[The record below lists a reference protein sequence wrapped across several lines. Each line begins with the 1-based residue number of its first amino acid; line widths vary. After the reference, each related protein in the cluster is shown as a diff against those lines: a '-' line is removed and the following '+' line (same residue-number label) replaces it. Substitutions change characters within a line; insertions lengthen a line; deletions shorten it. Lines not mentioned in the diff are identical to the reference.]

1 MKIVIIGGV
10 AGGASA
16 ATRLRRMNEDNEII
30 MFERSDYIS
39 FANCGLPYHI
49 GETIK
54 DRNNLLVQTVK
65 GMNDRFGI
73 DVRVKT
79 EIVKINPS
87 LKTVL
92 AKNLVTGETYE
103 ESYDKLLLS
112 PGAEAFI
119 PPIPGVNSKNIFS
132 LRNMS
137 DMDKIKGKVDSGI
150 KRAVVIGA
158 GFIGLEIAENLV
170 ERDVKVTIVEKS
182 NQVLAPVDF
191 EIASQVHDHI
201 KEFDTELYLEDGA
214 KEFIDIGDKTK
225 VILESGKEIIADL
238 IIMAIGVKPE
248 NKLAMEAGLEI
259 GKTGGI
265 KVDEYLQTSDKDIYA
280 VGDAIEVKHYIS
292 NAESLIPLAWPANRQ
307 GRIVADT
314 ILGIRK
320 KAYKGSLGTSILKA
334 FDLTVSATGLNE
346 KTLKRNNIPYMVT
359 TVNRNSH
366 ASYYPGATP
375 LTLKL
380 IFNKEGDIL
389 GAQAIGYKGVD
400 KRIDIISTA
409 IKGNLKVWDLQE
421 VEVAYAPPYNSA
433 KDPVNIAGYAAENMI
448 NGEHESFRYFE
459 IEELLKDSNYQ
470 LLDIRTNA
478 EFNLGTIKDSL
489 HIDLDTLRDNL
500 DKLDKNKTYLVFC
513 QVGLRGYLAYR
524 ILVQNG
530 FKAKNLDGG
539 YKLWYYTQLKQDNKD
554 IFDEENFK
562 HKETK
567 CCENVQEL
575 IDEEREVKKEVKV
588 VEVNACG
595 LQCPGPIIKTK
606 ENIDKMNVGDRLF
619 VKASDPG
626 FKKDVVT
633 WAEKTGN
640 KIISVKA
647 EKGEVFAE
655 IEKGEPFV
663 SAESKVKN
671 AQTMVVFSGDL
682 DKILASFIIANGALA
697 MGKKVNMFFTF
708 WGLNAL
714 RKENYTN
721 HNKGFLDKMFGMM
734 MPKGVNKLKLSQ
746 MHMGG
751 MGTAMMKYVMKN
763 KNVNSLE
770 ELMSMFLKSGGKITA
785 CTMSMDVMGI
795 TKEELIDGVE
805 YAGVANYLGD
815 AEDSF
820 SNLFI

>member
-1 MKIVIIGGV
+1 MKIIIVGGV

-16 ATRLRRMNEDNEII
+16 ATRLRRMDETAQII
-30 MFERSDYIS
+30 MFERGEYIS

-54 DRNNLLVQTVK
+54 ERDNLLVQTVK
-65 GMNDRFGI
+65 GMKDRFGI
-73 DVRVKT
+73 EVRNKT
-79 EIVKINPS
+79 EVVKIDASN
-87 LKTVL
+87 KKIT
-92 AKNLVTGETYE
+92 AKNLATGEVYE

-119 PPIPGVNSKNIFS
+119 PPIPGVNSKNIHV
-132 LRNMS
+132 LRNMA

-170 ERDVKVTIVEKS
+170 ERDIKVTIVEKS

-191 EIASQVHDHI
+191 EIAAQVHDHI

-225 VILESGKEIIADL
+225 VVLESGKEILADI

-248 NKLAMEAGLEI
+248 NKLAMEGGLQI

-265 KVDEYLQTSDKDIYA
+265 KVNEFLQTSNENIFA
-280 VGDAIEVKHYIS
+280 VGDAIEVKHYI
-292 NAESLIPLAWPANRQ
+292 NGQEVLIPLAWPANRQ

-320 KAYKGSLGTSILKA
+320 KSYKGSLGTSILKA

-346 KTLKRNNIPYMVT
+346 KILKKNSVPYMVA

-380 IFNKEGDIL
+380 IFNKDGDIL
-389 GAQAIGYKGVD
+389 GAQGIGYKGVD

-409 IKGNLKVWDLQE
+409 IKGGLKVWDLQE

-433 KDPVNIAGYAAENMI
+433 KDPVNIVGYVAENMI
-448 NGEHESFRYFE
+448 NGENETFRYFE
-459 IEELLKDSNYQ
+459 IEELLKNMDNQ
-470 LLDIRTNA
+470 LLDIRTEA
-478 EFNLGTIKDSL
+478 ENRLGAIPNSI
-489 HIDLDTLRDNL
+489 HIDLDELRENL
-500 DKLDKNKTYLVFC
+500 HKLDKNKTYLVYC

-539 YKLWYYTQLKQDNKD
+539 YKVWYYTQLKQDNKEL
-554 IFDEENFK
+554 FDEESFK
-562 HKETK
+562 HKESK
-567 CCENVQEL
+567 CCDNIQEL
-575 IDEEREVKKEVKV
+575 IDEEREIKKEMKTI
-588 VEVNACG
+588 EVNACG
-595 LQCPGPIIKTK
+595 LQCPGPILKAK
-606 ENIDKMNVGDRLF
+606 ESIDSMEIGDRLF

-640 KIISVKA
+640 KVISVKA
-647 EKGEVFAE
+647 EKGEVLAV
-655 IEKGEPFV
+655 IEKGEGIKKTT
-663 SAESKVKN
+663 ETVKN
-671 AQTMVVFSGDL
+671 GQTMVVFSGDL
-682 DKILASFIIANGALA
+682 DKVLASFIIANGALA

-708 WGLNAL
+708 WGLNSL

-721 HNKGFLDKMFGMM
+721 NNKGFLDKMFGMM

-746 MHMGG
+746 LHMGG
-751 MGTAMMKYVMKN
+751 MGTAMMKYVMKQ
-763 KNVNSLE
+763 KNVNTLQ
-770 ELMSMFLKSGGKITA
+770 ELMDSFIKNGGKITA

-795 TKEELIDGVE
+795 TKEELIDGIE

>member
-1 MKIVIIGGV
+1 MKILIVGGV

-16 ATRLRRMNEDNEII
+16 ATRLRRMNEINEVI
-30 MFERSDYIS
+30 MFERGEYIS

-54 DRNNLLVQTVK
+54 DRNQLLVQTVK
-65 GMNDRFGI
+65 GMKDRFGI

-87 LKTVL
+87 KKTVL
-92 AKNLVTGETYE
+92 AKNLLTGESYE

-119 PPIPGVNSKNIFS
+119 PPIPGVHSKNIFS
-132 LRNMS
+132 LRNMA

-170 ERDVKVTIVEKS
+170 ERDIKVTIVEKA

-201 KEFDTELYLEDGA
+201 KEFDTELYLEDGV

-225 VILESGKEIIADL
+225 VILESGKEILTDL
-238 IIMAIGVKPE
+238 IVMAIGVKPE
-248 NKLAMEAGLEI
+248 NKLALESGLEI

-265 KVDEYLQTSDKDIYA
+265 KVNEYLQTSDENIYA
-280 VGDAIEVKHYIS
+280 VGDAIEVKHFI
-292 NAESLIPLAWPANRQ
+292 NGLEVLIPLAWPANRQ

-314 ILGIRK
+314 IQGIRK
-320 KAYKGSLGTSILKA
+320 KSYKGSLGTSILKA

-346 KTLKRNNIPYMVT
+346 KVLKRNNIPYMVA

-366 ASYYPGATP
+366 AGYYPGATP

-389 GAQAIGYKGVD
+389 GAQGIGYKGVD
-400 KRIDIISTA
+400 KRIDIIATA

-433 KDPVNIAGYAAENMI
+433 KDPVNIAGYVAENMI
-448 NGEHESFRYFE
+448 NGENETFRYFE
-459 IEELLKDSNYQ
+459 IEDLLRNPNIQ
-470 LLDIRTNA
+470 LLDIRTLA
-478 EFNLGTIKDSL
+478 ENKLGTIPNSI
-489 HIDLDTLRDNL
+489 HIDLDELRDNL
-500 DKLDKNKTYLVFC
+500 HKLDKNKTYLVYC

-539 YKLWYYTQLKQDNKD
+539 YKIWYYTQLKQDNKD
-554 IFDEENFK
+554 IFNEDDFT
-562 HKETK
+562 HKEST
-567 CCENVQEL
+567 CCENVTEL
-575 IDEEREVKKEVKV
+575 IDEEREIKKDMVT

-595 LQCPGPIIKTK
+595 LQCPGPILKTK
-606 ENIDKMNVGDRLF
+606 ENIEKISIGDRLF

-626 FKKDVVT
+626 FKKDIVT

-640 KIISVKA
+640 KVISVKMQ
-647 EKGEVFAE
+647 EGQVFAE
-655 IEKGEPFV
+655 IEKGEGIK
-663 SAESKVKN
+663 ETTEKVKN

-682 DKILASFIIANGALA
+682 DKVLASFIIANGALA

-721 HNKGFLDKMFGMM
+721 NNKGLLDKMFGMM
-734 MPKGVNKLKLSQ
+734 MPKGVNKLKLSKL
-746 MHMGG
+746 HMGG
-751 MGTAMMKYVMKN
+751 MGTAMMKYVMKQ
-763 KNVNSLE
+763 KNVNTLE
-770 ELMSMFLKSGGKITA
+770 ELMDSFMKNGGKITA

>member
-421 VEVAYAPPYNSA
+421 SA
-433 KDPVNIAGYAAENMI
+433 
-448 NGEHESFRYFE
+448 RR
-459 IEELLKDSNYQ
+459 LK
-470 LLDIRTNA
+470 
-478 EFNLGTIKDSL
+478 
-489 HIDLDTLRDNL
+489 
-500 DKLDKNKTYLVFC
+500 
-513 QVGLRGYLAYR
+513 
-524 ILVQNG
+524 
-530 FKAKNLDGG
+530 
-539 YKLWYYTQLKQDNKD
+539 
-554 IFDEENFK
+554 
-562 HKETK
+562 
-567 CCENVQEL
+567 
-575 IDEEREVKKEVKV
+575 
-588 VEVNACG
+588 
-595 LQCPGPIIKTK
+595 
-606 ENIDKMNVGDRLF
+606 GDDF
-619 VKASDPG
+619 
-626 FKKDVVT
+626 
-633 WAEKTGN
+633 
-640 KIISVKA
+640 
-647 EKGEVFAE
+647 
-655 IEKGEPFV
+655 
-663 SAESKVKN
+663 
-671 AQTMVVFSGDL
+671 
-682 DKILASFIIANGALA
+682 
-697 MGKKVNMFFTF
+697 
-708 WGLNAL
+708 
-714 RKENYTN
+714 
-721 HNKGFLDKMFGMM
+721 
-734 MPKGVNKLKLSQ
+734 
-746 MHMGG
+746 
-751 MGTAMMKYVMKN
+751 
-763 KNVNSLE
+763 
-770 ELMSMFLKSGGKITA
+770 
-785 CTMSMDVMGI
+785 
-795 TKEELIDGVE
+795 
-805 YAGVANYLGD
+805 
-815 AEDSF
+815 
-820 SNLFI
+820 